1 MRRSMTIS
9 LLAIVGFAIV
19 ALAATITS
27 GSSPHLGLDLQGGA
41 SVVLSPVPGKPIAKG
56 ALDQAERIITR
67 RVDGLG
73 VAEPNITR
81 QGQNI
86 VVELPGVKNA
96 SAALSLVGQTAE
108 LQFRAVVAGPFSG
121 PGPSISSTPASSTTT
136 APPTTAPG
144 ASTTV
149 PAPSSPPTSAGA
161 MGAAPGPHVEP
172 ASLGAAVPATP
183 PGGQAA
189 PAPTTAAPAPSPT
202 TPASTP
208 PAATPPTTAAQ
219 SPTAA
224 AGPGITPN
232 DQITDQG
239 TVVLPEIDPKSGVV
253 TDRLALGPVLLKGD
267 IVATANPIVDP
278 TTGTWTVQVN
288 FTGKGGAQ
296 FDSIIAKGY
305 YGKQVAIVLD
315 NKVESAPTINAQQ
328 FNGVATISGGSGG
341 FTHKQASDL
350 SLVLRYGALPVQL
363 TQSDVQTVS
372 ASLGKDSLRAGLI
385 AGFIGLALVLLY
397 MILYY
402 RALGLVVVLGLGVS
416 GALLFSIVSY
426 LGATIHQ
433 SLSLSGVVGIIVSV
447 GVTVDSYIVYFERL
461 KDDIRAGRSI
471 RASVDR
477 SFARAWRTIWT
488 ADLVSII
495 AAALLFWLTVG
506 AVRGF
511 AFFLGLSTLLDLL
524 VAYTFTRPMVFVLG
538 RNRTFTEARV
548 LGVARGLAAPAP
560 GGGA

>member
-1 MRRSMTIS
+1 MILS
-9 LLAIVGFAIV
+9 LLGIVAVAVV
-19 ALAATITS
+19 ALAATLVT

-41 SVVLSPVPGKPIAKG
+41 SVVLSPVPGKPAPSG
-56 ALDQAERIITR
+56 ALNQAQRIISR

-73 VAEPNITR
+73 VAEPSITR

-96 SAALSLVGQTAE
+96 AAALTLVGQTAE
-108 LQFRAVVAGPFSG
+108 LQFRAVVGGPWSGAGPT
-121 PGPSISSTPASSTTT
+121 STPAATSSGASTTTT
-136 APPTTAPG
+136 APGPTTTQPAGAP
-144 ASTTV
+144 T
-149 PAPSSPPTSAGA
+149 SSPPTSAGA
-161 MGAAPGPHVEP
+161 LGASPGPSVAP
-172 ASLGAAVPATP
+172 AAMVAAVPATP
-183 PGGQAA
+183 PGAQA
-189 PAPTTAAPAPSPT
+189 APTTAAPS
-202 TPASTP
+202 
-208 PAATPPTTAAQ
+208 PTTAAGT
-219 SPTAA
+219 PTTAA
-224 AGPGITPN
+224 RPTTTVAPSAASLAGPPITPT
-232 DQITDQG
+232 DEITDQA
-239 TVVLPEIDPKSGVV
+239 TVVLPEMDRKTNQV
-253 TDRLALGPVLLKGD
+253 TDRYAVGPVLLKGD
-267 IVATANPIVDP
+267 IVATATPTVDQ
-278 TTGTWTVQVN
+278 TTGTWQVQVN
-288 FTGKGGAQ
+288 FTGKGGSQ
-296 FDSIIAKGY
+296 FDNIIAKGY

-315 NKVESAPTINAQQ
+315 NVIESAPTINAQQ

-341 FTHKQASDL
+341 FSHKQASDL
-350 SLVLRYGALPVQL
+350 GLVLRYGALPVQL
-363 TQSDVQTVS
+363 QQSDVQTVS

-402 RALGLVVVLGLGVS
+402 RALGVVVLLGLCVS

-426 LGATIHQ
+426 LGSSIHQ

-524 VAYTFTRPMVFVLG
+524 VSYTFTRPMVYLLG
-538 RNRTFTEARV
+538 RNRTFTEARF
-548 LGVARGLAAPAP
+548 LGVARGLAAPAA
-560 GGGA
+560 GGAG